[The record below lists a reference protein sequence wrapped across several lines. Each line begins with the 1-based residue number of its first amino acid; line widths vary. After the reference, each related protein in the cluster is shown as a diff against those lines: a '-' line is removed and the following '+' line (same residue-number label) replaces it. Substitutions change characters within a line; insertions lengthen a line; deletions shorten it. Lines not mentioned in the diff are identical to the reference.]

1 MKLAISKL
9 WLYSIIGVLNFGVG
23 VMFYVINIKPA
34 APSTII
40 AFSTS
45 NNRLTVK
52 PKSIPAKVGI
62 PTRIVIPSLAI
73 DLSVGTGAY
82 DAADGTWNV
91 DTTQAY
97 YADTSMPI
105 NNSNGNTLIYGHAQA
120 PVFGRLPTIQPNAE
134 TNVYT
139 DTGYVFR
146 YIYQSMKEVV
156 PTDTSVFKST
166 GLPTLVLQ
174 TCIGDWDNYR
184 ALFSFKLES
193 VEKA

>member
-1 MKLAISKL
+1 MKLAINKL
-9 WLYSIIGVLNFGVG
+9 WLYSLIGVLNFAVG

-34 APSTII
+34 TVV
-40 AFSTS
+40 AFSDFNHS
-45 NNRLTVK
+45 LPVK
-52 PKSIPAKVGI
+52 PQLIPAKVGI

-73 DLSVGTGAY
+73 DLGVGVGAY
-82 DAADGTWNV
+82 NAADGTWNV
-91 DTTQAY
+91 DTTRAY

-134 TNVYT
+134 TTVYT

-146 YIYQSMKEVV
+146 YAYQSMTEVL
-156 PTDTSVFKST
+156 PTDTSVFKSS
-166 GLPTLVLQ
+166 GSPTLVLQ
-174 TCIGDWDNYR
+174 TCIGDWDTYR

-193 VEKA
+193 VEKV